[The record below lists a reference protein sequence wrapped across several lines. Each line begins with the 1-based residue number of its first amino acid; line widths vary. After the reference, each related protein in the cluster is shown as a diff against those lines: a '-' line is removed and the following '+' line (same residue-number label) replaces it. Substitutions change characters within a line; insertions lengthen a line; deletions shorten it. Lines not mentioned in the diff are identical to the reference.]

1 MNDIIWLKLYTG
13 IFENE
18 KLKLIE
24 SMEMRD
30 VIICLLIK
38 LYIQAAKTNDKGLI
52 YLNKNT
58 PYTNE
63 MLSIIFNRPVN
74 AIEAAFKVL
83 SDFQMIEIDEDNF
96 IRICN
101 WEKYQNVESME
112 RARALTRD
120 RVRNYRAK
128 KKENGS
134 DISNA
139 KKCNVTVTQQKEN
152 KIEKKNEIKNKTENK
167 TKNKIE
173 IKGEDNSLEKND
185 LHSNKIDDHVHEVS
199 VDKNDSESLSSALKE
214 QKIEEA
220 ANELLDFYKKNS
232 IKVRGLNFPALK
244 NCISIHGK
252 DNVKS
257 AIDKGLELNKPNMKY
272 INGILKNWKREGYPV
287 LGDSENNHKAG
298 EAKVLR
304 FNNFKPREYDYES
317 LEKAL
322 LGWNK

>member
-1 MNDIIWLKLYTG
+1 MNDILWLKLYTG

-30 VIICLLIK
+30 VIVCLLIK
-38 LYIQAAKTNDKGLI
+38 LYIQAAKTNDRGLI

-63 MLSIIFNRPVN
+63 MLSIILNRPVN
-74 AIEAAFKVL
+74 AIEAAFKIL
-83 SDFQMIEIDEDNF
+83 SDFQLIEIDEDNF

-128 KKENGS
+128 KKENS
-134 DISNA
+134 SEVSHA
-139 KKCNVTVTQQKEN
+139 KKCNVTVTEQREN
-152 KIEKKNEIKNKTENK
+152 KIEKKNEIKNKS
-167 TKNKIE
+167 KIE
-173 IKGEDNSLEKND
+173 IKSEENSLEKND
-185 LHSNKIDDHVHEVS
+185 LHSNKINDYTHEVS
-199 VDKNDSESLSSALKE
+199 VEKNDSKSLSPALKKQE
-214 QKIEEA
+214 IEEA

-232 IKVRGLNFPALK
+232 IKVSGLNLPVLK
-244 NCISIHGK
+244 NCIPIHGK
-252 DNVKS
+252 DNVKF

-272 INGILKNWKREGYPV
+272 INGILKNWIREGYPA
-287 LGDSENNHKAG
+287 LGDSENIPKAG
-298 EAKVLR
+298 EAKILR

-322 LGWNK
+322 LGWDKS

>member
-1 MNDIIWLKLYTG
+1 MNDILWLKLYTG

-30 VIICLLIK
+30 VIVCLLIK
-38 LYIQAAKTNDKGLI
+38 LYIQAAKTNDRGLI

-63 MLSIIFNRPVN
+63 MLSIILNRSVN

-83 SDFQMIEIDEDNF
+83 SDFELIDIDEDNF

-128 KKENGS
+128 KKENS
-134 DISNA
+134 SEVSHA
-139 KKCNVTVTQQKEN
+139 KKCNVTVTEQREN
-152 KIEKKNEIKNKTENK
+152 KIEKKNEIKNKS
-167 TKNKIE
+167 KIE
-173 IKGEDNSLEKND
+173 IKSEENSLEKND
-185 LHSNKIDDHVHEVS
+185 LHSNKINDYTHEVS
-199 VDKNDSESLSSALKE
+199 VEKNDSKSLSPALKKQE
-214 QKIEEA
+214 IEEA

-232 IKVRGLNFPALK
+232 IKVSGLNLPALK

-252 DNVKS
+252 DNVKF

-287 LGDSENNHKAG
+287 LGDSENNPKAG
-298 EAKVLR
+298 VVKVLR

-322 LGWNK
+322 LGWDKS

>member
-1 MNDIIWLKLYTG
+1 MNDVHWLKLYTG

-30 VIICLLIK
+30 VIVCLLIK
-38 LYIQAAKTNDKGLI
+38 LYIQAAKTNDRGLI

-63 MLSIIFNRPVN
+63 MLSIILNRSVN

-101 WEKYQNVESME
+101 WDKYQNVESME

-120 RVRNYRAK
+120 RVRNCRAK
-128 KKENGS
+128 KKENS
-134 DISNA
+134 SEISNE

-152 KIEKKNEIKNKTENK
+152 KIEKKNEIKNKN
-167 TKNKIE
+167 KNKIE
-173 IKGEDNSLEKND
+173 IKSEDNSLEKND
-185 LHSNKIDDHVHEVS
+185 LHSDRINNYIHEVS
-199 VDKNDSESLSSALKE
+199 VDKNDSKSLSPALKKQE
-214 QKIEEA
+214 IEEA

-232 IKVRGLNFPALK
+232 IKVSGLNLLAIK
-244 NCISIHGK
+244 NCIPIHGK
-252 DNVKS
+252 DNVKF

-272 INGILKNWKREGYPV
+272 INGILKNWKREGYPA
-287 LGDSENNHKAG
+287 LGDSENIP
-298 EAKVLR
+298 KVGDVKKLR

-322 LGWNK
+322 LGWDKS

>member
-128 KKENGS
+128 KKESSS

-139 KKCNVTVTQQKEN
+139 KKCNVTVTHQKEN
-152 KIEKKNEIKNKTENK
+152 KIEKKNEIKNKIENK
-167 TKNKIE
+167 TE

-185 LHSNKIDDHVHEVS
+185 LHSNKIDNHVNEVS

-214 QKIEEA
+214 QKIEGA
-220 ANELLDFYKKNS
+220 ANELLDCYKKNS
-232 IKVRGLNFPALK
+232 IKVRGLNLPVLK

-287 LGDSENNHKAG
+287 LGDSENISKAG
-298 EAKVLR
+298 KAKVLR

>member
-1 MNDIIWLKLYTG
+1 MNDILWLKLYTG

-30 VIICLLIK
+30 VIVCLLMK
-38 LYIQAAKTNDKGLI
+38 LYIQAAKTNDRGLI

-74 AIEAAFKVL
+74 AIETAFKVL

-128 KKENGS
+128 KKES
-134 DISNA
+134 SEISNA

-152 KIEKKNEIKNKTENK
+152 KIEKKNEIKNK
-167 TKNKIE
+167 NKIE
-173 IKGEDNSLEKND
+173 IKSEENSLEKND
-185 LHSNKIDDHVHEVS
+185 LHSKKINDYIHEVS
-199 VDKNDSESLSSALKE
+199 VDKNDSKSLSHELKK
-214 QKIEEA
+214 QNIEEA

-232 IKVRGLNFPALK
+232 IKVSGFNLPALK
-244 NCISIHGK
+244 NCIPIHGK

-257 AIDKGLELNKPNMKY
+257 AIDKALELNKPNMKY

-287 LGDSENNHKAG
+287 FGDSENNPKTG
-298 EAKVLR
+298 EVKVLR

-322 LGWNK
+322 LGWDKQ